1 MVQLKTLGL
10 TYHHA
15 KKTAYVLVLGE
26 VGGKRR
32 IPIVIGT
39 AEAQSIALAMRGLP
53 LSRPMAHD
61 LLLSLAKFKHVRL
74 RRVTIYQIENEVFYT
89 KLHFSDEED
98 QELRLEARISDA
110 VALAVRTDAP
120 IYTSDEIIERYGI
133 EFEEPDKARQEQVT
147 QAITPS
153 TTPLGFQTQEELE
166 SHLQKCIQN
175 EDYEQAALI
184 KAEINRRGG
193 KA

>member
-1 MVQLKTLGL
+1 M
-10 TYHHA
+10 
-15 KKTAYVLVLGE
+15 
-26 VGGKRR
+26 
-32 IPIVIGT
+32 
-39 AEAQSIALAMRGLP
+39 
-53 LSRPMAHD
+53 
-61 LLLSLAKFKHVRL
+61 
-74 RRVTIYQIENEVFYT
+74 
-89 KLHFSDEED
+89 
-98 QELRLEARISDA
+98 RLEARISDA